1 MAFLYTLALA
11 TLALTPYETWAASS
25 VERNSNVVGQTL
37 PGYYRGIPGMQDNE
51 PSCALNPLLARNIVC
66 AWNASGGSD
75 DPVGPGDTAIR
86 MSESIDGGVTFFN
99 RYINGTSLNPATS
112 LNVQFTA
119 DPVTMC
125 WPGGCGILHIGADR
139 GEFGGTGGGIYM
151 QRAVDSNTEFGF
163 RKRLETMPLQVYR
176 TTGSKFAD
184 KVHGTYILDVNDP
197 GSIDVTLD
205 IENPDG
211 TTETVVRQWPKA
223 RIIVTFALFNPSKND
238 IEILSTYSDCYG
250 CSWSPP
256 KQVAVTS
263 GRDQGVSVTAM
274 GDTVLYTFR
283 VFESDQDP
291 SAMRGVI
298 SPDGGKSLG
307 KPFDIVSPLCAYDVP
322 TFPSATETTIAAS
335 RTNDFPSASHNGEYF
350 IMLYSERKLNSD
362 GTCFTNFNEPT
373 DSRIKAIVGS
383 ADGTMWSNPVEIAPN
398 PGHGFQFMPAIDCSL
413 GVCQGGWWDSRF
425 DTLRTTNY
433 LQNVSTNPK
442 RLQALEA
449 FLNFPVLGD
458 FNYRVSGNSVIQFRR
473 TARVMTTR
481 IEIRDGEPV
490 AVDDPPA
497 VVSQYRRALV
507 NGAVTEMQGD
517 AWNVKAYRDS
527 SSPFMGDYSGMT
539 SVKQRLVFD
548 PEVPASEPFWEDNS
562 SFDIR
567 NPDKEPLFWM
577 SFVSSRNVSGDI
589 FTARMPD
596 QVPFARTPY
605 SSTAAIVAPDNATA
619 TNPDAGS
626 ENPMAALSVEDFNP
640 GAGFCTPVENPGTAI
655 AFDALNNRTKDFDIY
670 GALIENKTNAWSLNP
685 TKTLNTQ
692 RSYVFVAENAG
703 DEETTFR
710 FVIANRPAGF
720 PDTARASWDQLPTS
734 PADPGFST
742 TPPNEVESI
751 LVQPRSSEALPL
763 FVYSETDPNPVAI
776 DIYEQVSGGPET
788 LINTITVNGAVEA
801 GNFLNL
807 DGTINTAE
815 FHNPKVFTP
824 DEFNPD
830 EFNPDEYNP
839 DEFNPG
845 LYTPDEFNPDEF
857 NPDEFNPDEFNPDE
871 FNPDEFNP
879 DEFNPDEFNP
889 DEFNPDEFNSPL
901 TDPATIHNPEI
912 PGPELRD
919 IEGLVVK
926 LDINYGVQNIGNTI
940 TPYTVDFA
948 INDPEILALLENGDL
963 VTQLIAWQDKKIDD
977 VQFCAPRIISENR
990 VLSAVNNPDLSELLI
1005 PDIIENRLGILT
1017 FVIAPYDVVQTT
1029 LRFIAPYGLMQEIA
1043 PKLTANNI
1051 SYMFASQVANTGSTS
1066 LFVNEEL
1073 IVSPQ
1078 FNFLAGET
1086 TTFEAT
1092 GPDGAPIPSNL
1103 VRAFVGPEE
1112 LDVTCAPA
1120 LGSTVG
1126 LDIDNDPAGPTP
1138 MQCEARQGTDIVRT
1152 LDMFIS
1158 VLDRTAPTIDLTTIP
1173 DDDPTAGGFKVVLNA
1188 TSPAGAEFT
1197 FETPSATDAAGVDP
1211 DVEVSCTPS
1220 SGTVFP
1226 FNSPEPTTTTVTC
1239 VATDDSLNT
1248 DTASFDVTVQ
1258 DISAPVFDDFDPPD
1272 LTPPLAKFVLADNA
1286 SSFRIFWGPFTVS
1299 DADASPVV
1307 SCNVGELYNFDPTT
1321 GQYTFVH
1328 DFGVGETVVIC
1339 TATDN
1344 AGLVATGTFSVTVF
1358 DETGPTISL
1367 NGDPTITVLQGS
1379 GPYVDP
1385 GATAVDVVDGDVSG
1399 SIIIDD
1405 SAVNTD
1411 VAGEYT
1417 VSITARDNAV
1427 PVPNETTVFR
1437 TVIVEFQYAGSTG
1450 IQPQKLLINRGSSD
1464 PLFWAWLDQHGNP
1477 VDSSDDMQM
1486 LHIENC
1492 KTGQTVLSIAGDPGS
1507 SGFRFKS
1514 DLFWQFNWEAIVK
1527 PGSYCA
1533 VVESSRSGQEQFS
1546 PPITVK

>member
-1 MAFLYTLALA
+1 MM
-11 TLALTPYETWAASS
+11 
-25 VERNSNVVGQTL
+25 V
-37 PGYYRGIPGMQDNE
+37 
-51 PSCALNPLLARNIVC
+51 
-66 AWNASGGSD
+66 
-75 DPVGPGDTAIR
+75 
-86 MSESIDGGVTFFN
+86 
-99 RYINGTSLNPATS
+99 
-112 LNVQFTA
+112 
-119 DPVTMC
+119 
-125 WPGGCGILHIGADR
+125 
-139 GEFGGTGGGIYM
+139 
-151 QRAVDSNTEFGF
+151 
-163 RKRLETMPLQVYR
+163 
-176 TTGSKFAD
+176 
-184 KVHGTYILDVNDP
+184 
-197 GSIDVTLD
+197 
-205 IENPDG
+205 
-211 TTETVVRQWPKA
+211 
-223 RIIVTFALFNPSKND
+223 
-238 IEILSTYSDCYG
+238 
-250 CSWSPP
+250 
-256 KQVAVTS
+256 
-263 GRDQGVSVTAM
+263 
-274 GDTVLYTFR
+274 
-283 VFESDQDP
+283 
-291 SAMRGVI
+291 
-298 SPDGGKSLG
+298 
-307 KPFDIVSPLCAYDVP
+307 
-322 TFPSATETTIAAS
+322 
-335 RTNDFPSASHNGEYF
+335 
-350 IMLYSERKLNSD
+350 YSERRLNSD

-373 DSRIKAIVGS
+373 DSRVKAVVGS
-383 ADGTMWSNPVEIAPN
+383 ADGTMWSPPVEIAPN
-398 PGHGFQFMPAIDCSL
+398 PGHGFQFMPAVDCSL

-425 DTLRTTNY
+425 DTLRATNY
-433 LQNVSTNPK
+433 LQNVSTSPK

-458 FNYRVSGNSVIQFRR
+458 FNYRVNGNAVIQFRR

-481 IEIRDGEPV
+481 IEIQDGMPV

-507 NGAVTEMQGD
+507 NGSVREMQGD
-517 AWNVKAYRDS
+517 PWNIKAYRNS

-548 PEVPASEPFWEDNS
+548 PEDPTTEPYWEENS

-577 SFVSSRNVSGDI
+577 SFISSRNVSGDI

-596 QVPFARTPY
+596 VVPFARTPY
-605 SSTAAIVAPDNATA
+605 SSTGAAVAPEDSDA
-619 TNPDAGS
+619 TNPVTGN
-626 ENPMAALSVEDFNP
+626 EEPMVALSVEDFNP
-640 GAGFCTPVENPGTAI
+640 GADFCGPTGNPGLTI

-670 GALIENKTNAWSLNP
+670 GALIENKTTAWSLNP

-703 DEETTFR
+703 DVETTFR
-710 FVIANRPAGF
+710 FVIANRPVGS
-720 PDTARASWDQLPTS
+720 PNTARASWDQLPLS

-742 TPPNEVESI
+742 TPPNEEETIVVEP
-751 LVQPRSSEALPL
+751 QSSEALPL
-763 FVYSETDPNPVAI
+763 FVYSDTDPNPVAI
-776 DIYEQVSGGPET
+776 EIYEQVSGSPEI
-788 LINTITVNGAVEA
+788 LINTITVNGSVEA

-901 TDPATIHNPEI
+901 TDPATIDNPEI
-912 PGPELRD
+912 PGPELGSID
-919 IEGLVVK
+919 GLVVK
-926 LDINYGVQNIGNTI
+926 LDINYGVQNVGNTI

-948 INDPEILALLENGDL
+948 VNDPEILALLENGDL

-977 VQFCAPRIISENR
+977 VQFCAPRIVSENR

-1005 PDIIENRLGILT
+1005 PDIFDNRLGIMT
-1017 FVIAPYDVVQTT
+1017 FVIAPNDVVQTT
-1029 LRFIAPYGLMQEIA
+1029 LRFIAPYGLMREIA

-1066 LFVNEEL
+1066 LFVNEEF
-1073 IVSPQ
+1073 IVSPR

-1092 GPDGAPIPSNL
+1092 GPNGALIPLNL

-1112 LDVTCAPA
+1112 LDVACVPA

-1138 MQCEARQGTDIVRT
+1138 LSCEAKQGTDIVRT
-1152 LDMFIS
+1152 LDMFVS
-1158 VLDRTAPTIDLTTIP
+1158 VLDRTDPTIDPTTIP
-1173 DDDPTAGGFKVVLNA
+1173 DNVVLDA

-1197 FETPSATDAAGVDP
+1197 FPTPAATDAAGVDP
-1211 DVEVSCTPS
+1211 NVAVSCTPA

-1226 FNSPEPTTTTVTC
+1226 FTPPDPTTTTVTC
-1239 VATDDSLNT
+1239 IATDESLNT
-1248 DTASFDVTVQ
+1248 DTASFDVTVH
-1258 DISAPVFDDFDPPD
+1258 DISAPVIGDFDPPD
-1272 LTPPLAKFVLADNA
+1272 LTPPLTKFVLADDA
-1286 SSFRIFWGPFTVS
+1286 SSFQIFWGPFTVS

-1307 SCNVGELYNFDPTT
+1307 SCNVGELHSSDPTT

-1328 DFGVGETVVIC
+1328 DFGVGETNVIC
-1339 TATDN
+1339 TATDRN
-1344 AGLVATGTFSVTVF
+1344 GLVATGTFQVTVY
-1358 DETGPTISL
+1358 DETGPTITL
-1367 NGDPTITVLQGS
+1367 NGDPTITVLQRS

-1385 GATAVDVVDGDVSG
+1385 GATAVDVVNGDVSASV
-1399 SIIIDD
+1399 SIDT

-1411 VAGEYT
+1411 LVGEYT

-1450 IQPQKLLINRGSSD
+1450 IQPQKLRIQRGSSD
-1464 PLFWAWLDQHGNP
+1464 PLFWAWLDQYGNP
-1477 VDSSDDMQM
+1477 VDSSGDMQ
-1486 LHIENC
+1486 LLRIENC
-1492 KTGQTVLSIAGDPGS
+1492 KTGQVVLNVAGDPGS

-1514 DLFWQFNWEAIVK
+1514 DFYWQFNWEANVK
-1527 PGSYCA
+1527 GGKYCA
-1533 VVESSRSGQEQFS
+1533 VVESQRSGQEQFS
-1546 PPITVK
+1546 PPITVR